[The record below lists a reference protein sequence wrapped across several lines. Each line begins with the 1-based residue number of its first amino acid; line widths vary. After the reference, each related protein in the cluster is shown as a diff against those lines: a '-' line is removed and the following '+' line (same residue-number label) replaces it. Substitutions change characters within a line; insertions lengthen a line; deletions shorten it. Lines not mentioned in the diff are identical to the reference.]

1 MEKTIEVRSLD
12 GRSVTIS
19 ISCDRSIVDLKAK
32 LMDSFLP
39 AKNSPHFHLFFKGSK
54 LSLDS
59 RVGSH
64 SIEHGEFM
72 VLIPYIKKSQQSAVE
87 YGQSG
92 SRTPNVSTD
101 RVAVSAADSTWHDIM
116 NDLSSFS
123 AMQAEI
129 TKTDNRHSKR
139 LYCEEGGTSLG
150 ESRRKT
156 YSDRACKRKLDDN
169 HALHEVLCSD
179 AQNISDKQVSSII
192 RGVLE
197 SVNCLSKANS
207 SGCLLFEEYYKS
219 TGVVQSCV
227 CPSWLKRVLKIF
239 MFVNIMYAFVQR
251 QKKCFTWECIDKA
264 LMQSNIFGLENACM
278 TDVKSL
284 PLLCPKMII
293 SLCEDERFLDKLDTA
308 TLICISANGQ
318 HAVRNTGRII
328 IYLQQTKKPQFHQLF
343 VHLVEGVLS
352 SCQSYGKLL
361 NVACYDGIQE
371 IKLASGMSLLLPLEE
386 SVLMQD
392 VIAAVVSEGSGS
404 VTLRK
409 MSSLCRSRQL
419 LEPAEMVEHLRKG
432 IGKQGQ
438 LVHVEFID
446 AKEAV
451 YAKFHT
457 DLSEALTSTLKGF
470 GITMLYSHQV
480 ESLLASLSGKNV
492 VVATSTSS
500 GKSLCYNIPVLE
512 ALSKNTMSCALYM
525 FPTKALA
532 QDQLRTLLKMI
543 DGLNIGLNVG
553 IYDGDTSQENRK
565 LIRDDARLLITN
577 PDMLHMSILPFHG
590 QFKRILSNLRYV
602 VIDETHTY
610 KGAFGCHTAFIL
622 RRLQRICSH
631 VYGSDPSFIFCTA
644 TSANPREHAMMI
656 KFYVL
661 YQELGNLQTLELVQN
676 DGSPRSPKYF
686 ILWNPPLYLEQKAFR
701 GMKNNNPMMPDRKS
715 RRSSPILEVSY
726 LLAEMVQHG
735 LRCIAFCKT
744 RKLCELTLCYTRE
757 ILNST
762 ANDLVK
768 AICVYRAGYSPQERR
783 RIEAD
788 ISEGRIL
795 GVAATNALEVGID
808 IGHIDATIHLG
819 FPGTVASL
827 WQQAG
832 RSGRRSRP
840 SLAVYVAFEGPL
852 DQYFMKFPNKLFGRP
867 MELCQVDAHNQK
879 VLEQHI
885 ACAAFELPLCLQ
897 YDEKYFGSGLNS
909 AIISL
914 RNKGYLCN
922 DAYDGMPSRA
932 VTIRAVETIKYKV
945 VECLSNEVL
954 EEIEESKAFFQFC
967 RDYWLFFCVN
977 KVPKDPSCIDHP
989 DFLVLNCWI
998 FVVIWMSGL
1007 DIKFIGL
1014 YNCLYVL
1021 IVLKEEISKE
1031 IYDGAVYMH
1040 QGDTYLVNYLDLST
1054 KVAFCQRAD
1063 LKYYTKTRD
1072 YTDVHVAGGEL
1083 AYLPVKASC
1092 YVKTTAQTRPC
1103 TVTTK
1108 WFGFYRIWR
1117 SNNQIFD
1124 KDELSLPE
1132 FSFESEAVW
1141 ICVSQS
1147 IKSSLEKQQLPF
1159 RPGLHA
1165 ASHALLNVVPFH
1177 LNQYIM
1183 CNATDLATEC
1193 VNPHEK
1199 RAFSERLLL
1208 YDRHPGGIGITKKKI
1223 INACIPFQVQLLFR
1237 ELLTAALELVSTCN
1251 CLSSSGCPNCIQ
1263 ALSCSEYN
1271 EVLHKDAAI
1280 LILKSV
1286 IQAEMSYFEGRED
1299 SSNNFTAEF
1308 ARHSASNKCLLQQLL
1323 AQSNHHRM
1331 TSKEPTDLVK
1341 DFSVLRQHGV
1351 FRMSKSFKMLLRL
1364 CYFTRDSSVQNL
1376 DFDSVMDSVIS
1387 KKILLPVSVL
1397 FLFLS
1402 CHVYFPSIDRKA
1414 LFFFCNVILLFI
1426 TTHSIVEVDE
1436 TTKTHASPN
1445 YSKIEVIEIEP
1456 CLVEE
1461 TAAAATTAAECS
1473 INRTEPEQ
1481 VVQLEKPESGDA
1493 GSPCD
1498 ASVEDGEDD
1507 DESMRLKISDHE
1519 GEVEEDQQRDELQE
1533 KIEAFIEKVKRQ
1545 RRMEVLQ
1552 HNVKEVF
1559 TRSE

>member
-72 VLIPYIKKSQQSAVE
+72 VLVPYIKKSQQSAVE

-92 SRTPNVSTD
+92 SRTPNASTD

-156 YSDRACKRKLDDN
+156 YSDRACKRKFDGN

-207 SGCLLFEEYYKS
+207 SGCLLFEEYFKS
-219 TGVVQSCV
+219 TGVIQSCV

-264 LMQSNIFGLENACM
+264 LMQSNIFGLENACV

-308 TLICISANGQ
+308 TLICISASGQ

-328 IYLQQTKKPQFHQLF
+328 VFSLFPFYLCFF
-343 VHLVEGVLS
+343 
-352 SCQSYGKLL
+352 LL
-361 NVACYDGIQE
+361 NCSKFHFLDIFAANKKVPISSIVRAFGRRSVIFMSELWKAIKCCME
-371 IKLASGMSLLLPLEE
+371 IKLASGMPLLLPLEE

-644 TSANPREHAMMI
+644 TSANPREHAMCFFTNYI
-656 KFYVL
+656 RKFYVL

-768 AICVYRAGYSPQERR
+768 SICVYRAGYSPQERR

-922 DAYDGMPSRA
+922 DAYDVSSPNSWNYIGPDGMPSRA

-977 KVPKDPSCIDHP
+977 KVRKDPSCIDHP
-989 DFLVLNCWI
+989 NFLVLNCWI
-998 FVVIWMSGL
+998 FVVIWTSGL
-1007 DIKFIGL
+1007 DIKFIGF
-1014 YNCLYVL
+1014 YNGLYVL

-1103 TVTTK
+1103 TITTK

-1159 RPGLHA
+1159 QPGLHA
-1165 ASHALLNVVPFH
+1165 ASHALLNVVPS
-1177 LNQYIM
+1177 YIM

-1199 RAFSERLLL
+1199 RAFAERLLL
-1208 YDRHPGGIGITKKKI
+1208 YDRHPGGIGITKKI
-1223 INACIPFQVQLLFR
+1223 SLFR

-1299 SSNNFTAEF
+1299 SSNNFTA
-1308 ARHSASNKCLLQQLL
+1308 
-1323 AQSNHHRM
+1323 
-1331 TSKEPTDLVK
+1331 V
-1341 DFSVLRQHGV
+1341 
-1351 FRMSKSFKMLLRL
+1351 
-1364 CYFTRDSSVQNL
+1364 
-1376 DFDSVMDSVIS
+1376 
-1387 KKILLPVSVL
+1387 
-1397 FLFLS
+1397 
-1402 CHVYFPSIDRKA
+1402 
-1414 LFFFCNVILLFI
+1414 
-1426 TTHSIVEVDE
+1426 
-1436 TTKTHASPN
+1436 
-1445 YSKIEVIEIEP
+1445 
-1456 CLVEE
+1456 
-1461 TAAAATTAAECS
+1461 
-1473 INRTEPEQ
+1473 
-1481 VVQLEKPESGDA
+1481 
-1493 GSPCD
+1493 
-1498 ASVEDGEDD
+1498 
-1507 DESMRLKISDHE
+1507 
-1519 GEVEEDQQRDELQE
+1519 
-1533 KIEAFIEKVKRQ
+1533 
-1545 RRMEVLQ
+1545 
-1552 HNVKEVF
+1552 
-1559 TRSE
+1559 

>member
-32 LMDSFLP
+32 LMESFLP

-72 VLIPYIKKSQQSAVE
+72 VLVPYIRKSQLSAVE
-87 YGQSG
+87 YGRSG
-92 SRTPNVSTD
+92 SRTPNFSTD
-101 RVAVSAADSTWHDIM
+101 RVAVPAADSTWHDIM
-116 NDLSSFS
+116 NDLSSLS

-129 TKTDNRHSKR
+129 TKTDSRPSKR
-139 LYCEEGGTSLG
+139 LFSEEGETSLG
-150 ESRRKT
+150 ESRRKSN
-156 YSDRACKRKLDDN
+156 SDRACERKLEDN
-169 HALHEVLCSD
+169 HALYKVLCSD
-179 AQNISDKQVSSII
+179 AQNISDKQVSSTIC
-192 RGVLE
+192 GVLE

-207 SGCLLFEEYYKS
+207 SDCLLFEEYFKS
-219 TGVVQSCV
+219 TGVAQGCV

-284 PLLCPKMII
+284 LLLCPKMII
-293 SLCEDERFLDKLDTA
+293 SLREDERFLNKLDTA

-318 HAVRNTGRII
+318 HVVRNTDIFAA
-328 IYLQQTKKPQFHQLF
+328 KKPPI
-343 VHLVEGVLS
+343 S
-352 SCQSYGKLL
+352 SIVRAFGRRSVIFMSELWKAIKC
-361 NVACYDGIQE
+361 CME
-371 IKLASGMSLLLPLEE
+371 IKLASGMSLLLPIEE
-386 SVLMQD
+386 NISMQD
-392 VIAAVVSEGSGS
+392 VIAGVVSEGSGS
-404 VTLRK
+404 VPFRK
-409 MSSLCRSRQL
+409 MPSLCRSRHL

-480 ESLLASLSGKNV
+480 ESVLASLSGKNV

-512 ALSKNTMSCALYM
+512 ALSKNTVSCALYM

-553 IYDGDTSQENRK
+553 IYDGDTSQENRM
-565 LIRDDARLLITN
+565 LIRDNARLLITN

-610 KGAFGCHTAFIL
+610 KGAFGCHTALIL

-644 TSANPREHAMMI
+644 TSANPREHAM
-656 KFYVL
+656 
-661 YQELGNLQTLELVQN
+661 ELGNLQTLELVQN

-715 RRSSPILEVSY
+715 RRSSPILEASY

-735 LRCIAFCKT
+735 LRCIAFCKS
-744 RKLCELTLCYTRE
+744 RKLCELILCYTRE
-757 ILNST
+757 ILKST

-768 AICVYRAGYSPQERR
+768 SICVYRAGYSPQERR

-788 ISEGRIL
+788 ISEGKIL

-909 AIISL
+909 VIISL

-922 DAYDGMPSRA
+922 DAYDVSSPNSWNYIGPDGMPSRA

-954 EEIEESKAFFQFC
+954 EEIEESKAFFQ
-967 RDYWLFFCVN
+967 
-977 KVPKDPSCIDHP
+977 
-989 DFLVLNCWI
+989 
-998 FVVIWMSGL
+998 
-1007 DIKFIGL
+1007 
-1014 YNCLYVL
+1014 
-1021 IVLKEEISKE
+1021 

-1040 QGDTYLVNYLDLST
+1040 QGDTYLVNCLDLST

-1083 AYLPVKASC
+1083 AYPPVKASC

-1124 KDELSLPE
+1124 KVELSLPE

-1141 ICVSQS
+1141 ICVPQS

-1159 RPGLHA
+1159 QPGLHA
-1165 ASHALLNVVPFH
+1165 ASHALLNVVP
-1177 LNQYIM
+1177 LYIM

-1199 RAFSERLLL
+1199 RAFAERLLL
-1208 YDRHPGGIGITKKKI
+1208 YDRHPGGIGITKK
-1223 INACIPFQVQLLFR
+1223 VQMLFR
-1237 ELLTAALELVSTCN
+1237 ELLTAASELISTCN

-1286 IQAEMSYFEGRED
+1286 IEAEMSYFEARED
-1299 SSNNFTAEF
+1299 SSNNFTA
-1308 ARHSASNKCLLQQLL
+1308 
-1323 AQSNHHRM
+1323 
-1331 TSKEPTDLVK
+1331 V
-1341 DFSVLRQHGV
+1341 
-1351 FRMSKSFKMLLRL
+1351 
-1364 CYFTRDSSVQNL
+1364 
-1376 DFDSVMDSVIS
+1376 
-1387 KKILLPVSVL
+1387 
-1397 FLFLS
+1397 
-1402 CHVYFPSIDRKA
+1402 
-1414 LFFFCNVILLFI
+1414 
-1426 TTHSIVEVDE
+1426 
-1436 TTKTHASPN
+1436 
-1445 YSKIEVIEIEP
+1445 
-1456 CLVEE
+1456 
-1461 TAAAATTAAECS
+1461 
-1473 INRTEPEQ
+1473 
-1481 VVQLEKPESGDA
+1481 
-1493 GSPCD
+1493 
-1498 ASVEDGEDD
+1498 
-1507 DESMRLKISDHE
+1507 
-1519 GEVEEDQQRDELQE
+1519 
-1533 KIEAFIEKVKRQ
+1533 
-1545 RRMEVLQ
+1545 
-1552 HNVKEVF
+1552 
-1559 TRSE
+1559 